1 MSLTKNRGIWM
12 GVAII
17 GVVLVHSGFNIPIFN
32 YIREFGYGGVDIF
45 MFCSGIGCYFSL
57 NKNSDSAKFIKR
69 RFLRLMP
76 TYLVFLIP
84 WLILNILLYHNM
96 NFAQVIG
103 NIFCFGWLFGFN
115 NQFSWYVDAIWVLY
129 LITPILFSVV
139 SKNFNLKKLIG
150 IIIIMLTVSVA
161 FFNSELLLF
170 FSRIPIYF
178 IGMYFG
184 YIAVNKGDLEKRTKV
199 ILIGL
204 MVTGFIILSLCIV
217 FCYSIMFNYG
227 LFWYPFIFI
236 TPGLCILISMISDNI
251 LSKLPANF
259 VNRGLS
265 FIGKYT
271 FEIYLLHVV
280 VFEITKKLI
289 EQSYIPNSNLIW
301 FISCLAIIPVT
312 IILVMLTRL
321 IKFVFN
327 FSKNK
332 LVKCHI

>member
-1 MSLTKNRGIWM
+1 MSLTKKRNIWM
-12 GVAII
+12 GIAII

-57 NKNSDSAKFIKR
+57 SKNSDSAKFIKR
-69 RFLRLMP
+69 RFFRLMP
-76 TYLVFLIP
+76 TYLVFIIP
-84 WLILNILLYHNM
+84 WLIINILLYHNIS
-96 NFAQVIG
+96 FPQIIG

-129 LITPILFSVV
+129 LITPILFSAI

-150 IIIIMLTVSVA
+150 IIIFMLTVSVA

-184 YIAVNKGDLEKRTKV
+184 YTALNKGSLDNKTKI
-199 ILIGL
+199 ILISL
-204 MVTGFIILSLCIV
+204 MVLGFIILSLCMT

-236 TPGLCILISMISDNI
+236 TPGLCVLISMISDNI
-251 LSKLPANF
+251 LNKLPANF
-259 VNRGLS
+259 ANRGLA

-271 FEIYLLHVV
+271 FEVYLLHVV

-289 EQSYIPNSNLIW
+289 AQNCIPNSNLIW
-301 FISCLAIIPVT
+301 LISCLAIIPAV
-312 IILVMLTRL
+312 IILVLLTRF
-321 IKFVFN
+321 IKFVFI
-327 FSKNK
+327 FLKYK
-332 LVKCHI
+332 LVNNYI